1 MKKENRFE
9 LMIRTAKKTEFVEIT
24 GPIQERVQKSEV
36 KEGYCLLYCPHT
48 TTAVLSQEN
57 ADGGSIL
64 QDLEELL
71 ERMAPEKKNY
81 HHNDGNAHAH
91 LKASLF
97 GNNKTILIHNFR
109 LVLGT
114 WEGIFLGEFD
124 GPRERRL
131 LVQIVSTD

>member
-9 LMIRTAKKTEFVEIT
+9 LVIRTAQKTEFVEIT
-24 GPIQERVQKSEV
+24 QPAQEFVEKSGA
-36 KEGYCLLYCPHT
+36 KKGYCLLYCPHT

-57 ADGGSIL
+57 ADGGNIL

-91 LKASLF
+91 LKASMF
-97 GNNKTILIHNFR
+97 GNSKTIFIHNFK

-114 WEGIFLGEFD
+114 
-124 GPRERRL
+124 
-131 LVQIVSTD
+131 